1 MKEGCENES
10 NTFISKQFQPNT
22 NDENA
27 GSNVIDRR
35 RQNVSYVEV
44 CEYSKKKL
52 KDFRVME
59 K

>member
-10 NTFISKQFQPNT
+10 NTFISKQFQSNT

-27 GSNVIDRR
+27 GSNLIDRR

-44 CEYSKKKL
+44 CEYSKKN
-52 KDFRVME
+52 
-59 K
+59 